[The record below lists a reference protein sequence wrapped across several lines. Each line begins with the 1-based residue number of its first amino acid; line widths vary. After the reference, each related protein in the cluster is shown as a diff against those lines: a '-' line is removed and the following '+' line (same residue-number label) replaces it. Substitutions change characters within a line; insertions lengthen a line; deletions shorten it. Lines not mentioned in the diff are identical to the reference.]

1 MQHNSSSF
9 GVLFTKFSTNFSFV
23 FFQETVLESSYAVW
37 KGEQQKNKQ
46 TNNNRLVKII
56 FLSKTIENI
65 VYTSI
70 SRRRIFF
77 YSSSK

>member
-1 MQHNSSSF
+1 MSHNSSSF

-23 FFQETVLESSYAVW
+23 FFQETVLESSFAVW
-37 KGEQQKNKQ
+37 KGEQKNKQ
-46 TNNNRLVKII
+46 TNKNRLDKII
-56 FLSKTIENI
+56 FFSKAIENI

>member
-1 MQHNSSSF
+1 MSHNSSSF

-23 FFQETVLESSYAVW
+23 FFQETVLESSFAVW
-37 KGEQQKNKQ
+37 KGEQKNKQ
-46 TNNNRLVKII
+46 TNKNRLVKII
-56 FLSKTIENI
+56 FFSKAIENI

>member
-1 MQHNSSSF
+1 MSHNSSSF

-23 FFQETVLESSYAVW
+23 FFQETVLESSFSVW
-37 KGEQQKNKQ
+37 KGEQKNKQ
-46 TNNNRLVKII
+46 TNKNRLVKII
-56 FLSKTIENI
+56 FFSKAIENI